1 MDLILHE
8 FGEVMRKF
16 VIGSDVHYFDQL
28 WRIQK
33 ELNTMRLNLCT
44 IRLDFRFHSLESRR
58 NLIGAFRHQVLNLLR
73 MAEIE
78 WDAIDLDFDY
88 VDEILRVIVTRETI
102 LYGLEVCSSFS
113 LVFHF
118 LIASFFILPIFLS
131 RSLTSRNSAV
141 HRLDFLFLLFLLSIL
156 SKKKKYRSSFSFVRQ
171 CSFFSITSLR
181 LLNFV

>member
-1 MDLILHE
+1 MFCHFRFVYLEMDEGEYYLDLILHE

-33 ELNTMRLNLCT
+33 ELNTMRPNLCT

-88 VDEILRVIVTRETI
+88 VDEILRVIVNGHPRDNPLRTRGMFFI
-102 LYGLEVCSSFS
+102 FACFSFPYC
-113 LVFHF
+113 LVFY
-118 LIASFFILPIFLS
+118 SP
-131 RSLTSRNSAV
+131 
-141 HRLDFLFLLFLLSIL
+141 
-156 SKKKKYRSSFSFVRQ
+156 YFSFQVPDVPKFRR
-171 CSFFSITSLR
+171 S
-181 LLNFV
+181 